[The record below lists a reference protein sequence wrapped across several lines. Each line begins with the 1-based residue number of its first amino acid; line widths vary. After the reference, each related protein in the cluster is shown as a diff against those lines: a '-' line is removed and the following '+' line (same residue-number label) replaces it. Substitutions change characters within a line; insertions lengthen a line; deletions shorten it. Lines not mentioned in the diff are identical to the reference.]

1 MEPIE
6 GPERKPTSPAQRGVE
21 PQVWAL
27 LALIVLLFVGSF
39 VYAFRSNNGPKDAL
53 VIQSSGGAA
62 TAKGTQQRQNTAPA
76 DSIAVHVTG
85 AVTRPGVYTLPV
97 GSRVKDAL
105 AAAGGFTTNA
115 DTLAV
120 NQAERLADADMV
132 VVPEKASP
140 TQSPRSAGAT
150 GAARPA
156 TARGDAARAPKKLRS
171 PADGTV
177 NINSAST
184 EELQRLPGVGPAIA
198 ARIVAYRA
206 QVGRFSSVDQLTE
219 VSGIGEKK
227 LAAMKPFVR
236 LR

>member
-1 MEPIE
+1 MEPVE
-6 GPERKPTSPAQRGVE
+6 EPEPKPVSPARRGVE

-39 VYAFRSNNGPKDAL
+39 VYAFRSDTGPKDAL
-53 VIQSSGGAA
+53 VIQSSGAA
-62 TAKGTQQRQNTAPA
+62 TAKGNQQPQNVVPA
-76 DSIAVHVTG
+76 NSIAVHVTG

-105 AAAGGFTTNA
+105 AAAGGFTKNA

-132 VVPEKASP
+132 VVPEKASA
-140 TQSPRSAGAT
+140 TQSLRSAGTT
-150 GAARPA
+150 GAGRPP
-156 TARGDAARAPKKLRS
+156 TARGDATRAPKKLRS
-171 PADGTV
+171 PADGAV
-177 NINSAST
+177 NINSASA

-198 ARIVAYRA
+198 ARIIAYRT